1 MISKDGEGV
10 LITPLLK
17 FEGLPSNEKIDSFSE
32 FLASFL
38 LISRFFLISD

>member
-17 FEGLPSNEKIDSFSE
+17 FEGLPSNEKVDSFSK
-32 FLASFL
+32 FLTSFL
-38 LISRFFLISD
+38 SFFQLLSKSY